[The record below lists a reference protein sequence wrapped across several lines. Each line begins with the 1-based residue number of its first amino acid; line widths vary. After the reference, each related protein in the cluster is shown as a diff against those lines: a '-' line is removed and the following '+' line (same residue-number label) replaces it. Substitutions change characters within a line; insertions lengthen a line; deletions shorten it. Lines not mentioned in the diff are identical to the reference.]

1 MAGPLD
7 SPRVGPVP
15 ALRVEVL
22 LPGDVGLDRG
32 AEVFCLLRGKGR
44 RADGPADDAD
54 GAGEADPV
62 RVDVGFGGGLADQR
76 ADRMVSQQVA
86 G

>member
-1 MAGPLD
+1 LRFCFLVM
-7 SPRVGPVP
+7 S
-15 ALRVEVL
+15 ALIAAR
-22 LPGDVGLDRG
+22 RCS
-32 AEVFCLLRGKGR
+32 FCSGGKG

-62 RVDVGFGGGLADQR
+62 GVDVGFGGGLADQR